1 MRPELLAPAGS
12 PEALRAA
19 VQNGADA
26 VYLGWGDFNA
36 RRGAKNFS
44 DEEFADALAY
54 CHERGVRVFLTL
66 NTLVTDR
73 ELPAALETAAAAAR
87 LGVDAV
93 LVQDW
98 GLFDLLRR
106 ALPDLP
112 LHASTQMSLFTSGG
126 AKEIAADGCER
137 VVIAREC
144 SAEDTRTICENCPV
158 EVEVFAHGALCMCY
172 SGQCEMSALIGGR
185 SGNRGRCAQPCRLPY
200 GVNAPAKNAYPL
212 SLKDSCLAD
221 RLGEMAD
228 MGVAC
233 VKLEGRMKRPEY
245 VAVITRIYA
254 RLLEEGRS
262 PTSQEL
268 AELEQAF
275 SRSGFTDWYWQGRHG
290 AAMFGTRPENAPDP
304 KELFDEARRA
314 YE

>member
-1 MRPELLAPAGS
+1 M
-12 PEALRAA
+12 
-19 VQNGADA
+19 
-26 VYLGWGDFNA
+26 
-36 RRGAKNFS
+36 
-44 DEEFADALAY
+44 
-54 CHERGVRVFLTL
+54 
-66 NTLVTDR
+66 TDR
-73 ELPAALETAAAAAR
+73 ELPSALETARKAAR
-87 LGVDAV
+87 LGVDSV

-126 AKEIAADGCER
+126 AREIAADGCER

-144 SAEDTRTICENCPV
+144 SAEDTRTICESCPV

-200 GVNAPAKNAYPL
+200 GVNGPAKNTYPL

-254 RLLEEGRS
+254 RLLEEGRG
-262 PTSQEL
+262 PTDAER
-268 AELEQAF
+268 AELERAF
-275 SRSGFTDWYWQGRHG
+275 SRSGFTDGYWRGRHG

-304 KELFDEARRA
+304 KDLFDEARRA
-314 YE
+314 YEKDNLRTVPVDLSCSVTAGAPCALTASDRDGHT